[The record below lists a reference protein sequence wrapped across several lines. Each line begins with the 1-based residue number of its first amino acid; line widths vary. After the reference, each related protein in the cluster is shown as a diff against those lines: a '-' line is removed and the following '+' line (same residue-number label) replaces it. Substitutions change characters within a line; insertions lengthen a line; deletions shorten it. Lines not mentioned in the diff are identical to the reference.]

1 MTLRQKARG
10 LRRAGRVGGG
20 ALVAALACAVVAAG
34 GTTIGGPHSHA
45 ATCITAAVAV
55 IVFTAL
61 VRRVRFRAPSAR
73 VQRVSPWMAAAST
86 LADVELVLALVA
98 GCAAVITATGGLR
111 SPVYPLLYG
120 VIAFSATFMLRAA
133 AVVAVLAALA
143 LEAAAAQR
151 AGWPV
156 AVVSVHAAFIAAAAL
171 MHVVFLRGLVARTRR
186 EHERRVVDEL
196 RRRREEARDYRL
208 ISATLGAESRGP
220 RDRSEEERAL
230 AAGSAEVVGESIYH
244 TLGLLKRALDA
255 RTTVLLWL
263 DERGEALRIKE
274 AHTDVDWVAF
284 GLRVPPS
291 GALGAVLRDRHIVN
305 LPQTRP
311 GQIPYYEYM
320 GADASGPL
328 LVVPVSDGPHL
339 RGLLCA
345 DRADGAFSERDADLL
360 ARAAAQVV
368 HAIHGEQVFIAVERA
383 KYEHERFYRASA
395 MLGRALT
402 LEQVMDTAFEAAA
415 EIADYD
421 LAVVTLFSPETRKH
435 KVQGVRL
442 RPDAQP
448 ITSPETLA
456 QLEFKDNAGLVSM
469 VVKNRHHLP
478 ASGELKDDAIPVW
491 TKRIKLRGAESLLVL
506 PLTAGDEVIGTLALA
521 SRTRNRFRKDIRE
534 MLGVI
539 ANQVATSLQNAMMYR
554 KMETMATTDGLTGLT
569 NHRSF
574 KERFGQLLER
584 SARHGHKAAVL
595 LCDVDHFKKVNDNH
609 GHPVGDEVLRQ
620 VARVLKGAVRVID
633 IPARYGGEEF
643 AVVLEA
649 TDLEGALRLAE
660 RIREDVGR
668 LEIPTDK
675 GPLSVTMSIGVAAFP
690 DDSRDQAQLIERA
703 DLALYHAK
711 ENGRNRVICHRDFL
725 AARKDRKA
733 AG

>member
-1 MTLRQKARG
+1 MTLRQRARG
-10 LRRAGRVGGG
+10 MRRAGRVGGG
-20 ALVAALACAVVAAG
+20 ALVSALACAVVAAG
-34 GTTIGGPHSHA
+34 GTSIGGPRSYA
-45 ATCITAAVAV
+45 ATCITGAVAV

-61 VRRVRFRAPSAR
+61 VRRVRFRTPSAR
-73 VQRVSPWMAAAST
+73 VQRVSPWMAAAPALT
-86 LADVELVLALVA
+86 DIELMLALVA
-98 GCAAVITATGGLR
+98 GCAAVIAATGGLR
-111 SPVYPLLYG
+111 SPLYPLLYG
-120 VIAFSATFMLRAA
+120 VIAFAATFVVRAA

-143 LEAAAAQR
+143 LEAAAAER

-156 AVVSVHAAFIAAAAL
+156 ATVSVHAAFIAAAAL
-171 MHVVFLRGLVARTRR
+171 MHAVFLRGLVSRYRR
-186 EHERRVVDEL
+186 DHESRVQDEL

-208 ISATLGAESRGP
+208 ISSTLGAESRGP
-220 RDRSEEERAL
+220 RDRRDEELAL

-284 GLRVPPS
+284 GLRVTPS
-291 GALGAVLRDRHIVN
+291 GALGAALRDRHIVN

-320 GADASGPL
+320 GADASGPI

-345 DRADGAFSERDADLL
+345 DRAEGAFSERDADLL
-360 ARAAAQVV
+360 ARAAAQIV
-368 HAIHGEQVFIAVERA
+368 HAVHGEQVFIAVERA

-421 LAVVTLFSPETRKH
+421 LAVVTLFTPETRKH

-442 RPDAQP
+442 RPDAEP
-448 ITSPETLA
+448 ITAPDQLA

-469 VVKNRHHLP
+469 VVKNRHYLP
-478 ASGELKDDAIPVW
+478 ASGELKDEAIPVW

-521 SRTRNRFRKDIRE
+521 SRTRGRFRKDIRE

-569 NHRSF
+569 NHRTF
-574 KERFGQLLER
+574 KERFAQLLER
-584 SARHGHKAAVL
+584 SARHGHKAAIL

-620 VARVLKGAVRVID
+620 VARVLKAAVRVID

-690 DDSRDQAQLIERA
+690 DDSREQAVLIERA

-711 ENGRNRVICHRDFL
+711 ESGRNRVVSHRDF
-725 AARKDRKA
+725 AAAKSRKA
-733 AG
+733 AS

>member
-1 MTLRQKARG
+1 M
-10 LRRAGRVGGG
+10 
-20 ALVAALACAVVAAG
+20 
-34 GTTIGGPHSHA
+34 
-45 ATCITAAVAV
+45 
-55 IVFTAL
+55 
-61 VRRVRFRAPSAR
+61 
-73 VQRVSPWMAAAST
+73 
-86 LADVELVLALVA
+86 
-98 GCAAVITATGGLR
+98 
-111 SPVYPLLYG
+111 
-120 VIAFSATFMLRAA
+120 
-133 AVVAVLAALA
+133 
-143 LEAAAAQR
+143 
-151 AGWPV
+151 
-156 AVVSVHAAFIAAAAL
+156 
-171 MHVVFLRGLVARTRR
+171 RT
-186 EHERRVVDEL
+186 
-196 RRRREEARDYRL
+196 RRREEARDYRL

-675 GPLSVTMSIGVAAFP
+675 GPLSVTMSRSVAAFP

-725 AARKDRKA
+725 AARSKTRQA